1 MIDVNNCANCMGPVG
16 PNSLEF
22 NYGGE
27 PAGNIC
33 ELCLE
38 NIPGVKVVFKRNE
51 KGKFELIEHLFVEK
65 FTS

>member
-1 MIDVNNCANCMGPVG
+1 MGPVG